1 MLEEYLHEYIRD
13 PENPETNWNLAMAY
27 LDINQ
32 TASAYSFL
40 QRCADRSRDNLD
52 LAYEC
57 LIHIGFIFD
66 RQGNRLEHVRCM
78 YRHAISLLPRRPEA
92 YYMLANFDNWNKG
105 YPQSY
110 HVCRQALE
118 LCDFDSPPFRRKCR
132 YPGKWGVIYENV
144 VTCWHYGKLKEYRL
158 GLTDLHDNYLDK
170 MDEVHANDVVAKYN
184 AVTEQYNSK
193 SIIDKFYE
201 DLNTIEWGIYNN
213 NPKLKEFTYLELTH
227 GIYNKFFD
235 VEAGDVVFD
244 IGACV
249 GLYPLTILKNNPK
262 EIHCFEPNTS
272 LFNAMEKNLKGF
284 DNVYLNHYGIGKSKG
299 RTLKIDDENE
309 KYGYLTTFKDY
320 VKENNI
326 NKIDVLKTDCEGGE
340 WDIFTRENYSWITNN
355 VRKVSG
361 EFHLHW
367 NSEFLEKFKN
377 FRDTYL
383 RNAKNVIAF
392 VSNEYAAVKQI
403 NIWDDDFLR
412 DNCDYMNLS
421 FELVPGSISVET
433 EETKVLTPRLNP
445 SICSTESAWVVDN
458 FYKDPDAIRAFGLE
472 QDYHIGGIGRGYI
485 GNRTHEQFL
494 FPGLKER
501 FENIMGKKITKWE
514 EYGMN
519 GRFQYCW
526 SGQPQVWHCDSQMW
540 GGMIYLTPDAPYEC
554 GTTLYAHKGNRA
566 RTYYDEGYDVE
577 WRNVEGDPHLD
588 GTQFE
593 PVDVF
598 GNVYNR
604 LVIFDASC
612 IHSSSGYFGTVKEN
626 CRFWQM
632 FFFDAE

>member
-1 MLEEYLHEYIRD
+1 MLEKYLHEYIRD

-27 LDINQ
+27 LHIDQ

-40 QRCADRSRDNLD
+40 QRCAERSGDNLD

-78 YRHAISLLPRRPEA
+78 YRHAIALLPRRPEA
-92 YYMLANFDNWNKG
+92 YYMLANFDNWYKNW
-105 YPQSY
+105 PQSY

-132 YPGKWGVIYENV
+132 YPGKWGLIYEKTI
-144 VTCWHYGKLKEYRL
+144 TCWWWGKLEEYKE
-158 GLTDLHDNYLDK
+158 GLIDLHDNYLNK
-170 MDEVHANDVVAKYN
+170 MDKVHTDDVVKKYDAIKEKYN
-184 AVTEQYNSK
+184 
-193 SIIDKFYE
+193 
-201 DLNTIEWGIYNN
+201 L
-213 NPKLKEFTYLELTH
+213 P
-227 GIYNKFFD
+227 
-235 VEAGDVVFD
+235 
-244 IGACV
+244 
-249 GLYPLTILKNNPK
+249 
-262 EIHCFEPNTS
+262 
-272 LFNAMEKNLKGF
+272 
-284 DNVYLNHYGIGKSKG
+284 
-299 RTLKIDDENE
+299 
-309 KYGYLTTFKDY
+309 
-320 VKENNI
+320 VK
-326 NKIDVLKTDCEGGE
+326 
-340 WDIFTRENYSWITNN
+340 
-355 VRKVSG
+355 
-361 EFHLHW
+361 
-367 NSEFLEKFKN
+367 
-377 FRDTYL
+377 
-383 RNAKNVIAF
+383 
-392 VSNEYAAVKQI
+392 
-403 NIWDDDFLR
+403 
-412 DNCDYMNLS
+412 
-421 FELVPGSISVET
+421 T
-433 EETKVLTPRLNP
+433 EETKVFNSVEYSINP
-445 SICSTESAWVVDN
+445 IQSGWVVDN

-577 WRNVEGDPHLD
+577 WINVEGDPHLD
-588 GTQFE
+588 GTRFE